1 MGDGEHL
8 SHAEFA
14 LRVLSASADPRR
26 IADVIAHIVG
36 ERIDI
41 RSLRVGPGGVCTAS
55 ALGIPGPVDA
65 QRSRSRHW
73 DVDVA
78 VPVHLNVRV
87 NIAGAI
93 ASYLIAVRVYTRIRL
108 VPIEPCA
115 VFVEIEEVREE
126 QVDAVVSPRGMPSRL
141 VGWVGK
147 INAVVGAQVLA
158 YINDLF
164 ASDEVLAV
172 RRIDVERMLAR
183 SWEAGFV
190 VELPGRDAVQK
201 LRRREGEGTQSRR
214 TTASTTDIR

>member
-1 MGDGEHL
+1 MGARGRL
-8 SHAEFA
+8 
-14 LRVLSASADPRR
+14 
-26 IADVIAHIVG
+26 G
-36 ERIDI
+36 
-41 RSLRVGPGGVCTAS
+41 TAS
-55 ALGIPGPVDA
+55 ALGIPGPVEA
-65 QRSRSRHW
+65 QRSRTRYW
-73 DVDVA
+73 DVDIA

-93 ASYLIAVRVYTRIRL
+93 ASYLIAARVYTRIRL

-126 QVDAVVSPRGMPSRL
+126 QVDAVVSPRGMPSRI

-172 RRIDVERMLAR
+172 RRIDVERMLDR

-190 VELPGRDAVQK
+190 VDLTGRDAAH
-201 LRRREGEGTQSRR
+201 RGGTGKGGDTAQTNHRIDNRLPLVTSKAIRS
-214 TTASTTDIR
+214 TAS

>member
-1 MGDGEHL
+1 M
-8 SHAEFA
+8 
-14 LRVLSASADPRR
+14 
-26 IADVIAHIVG
+26 
-36 ERIDI
+36 
-41 RSLRVGPGGVCTAS
+41 
-55 ALGIPGPVDA
+55 
-65 QRSRSRHW
+65 
-73 DVDVA
+73 
-78 VPVHLNVRV
+78 PVHLNVRV

-190 VELPGRDAVQK
+190 VDCRAETPRQEAAPGR
-201 LRRREGEGTQSRR
+201 EGTQSRP